1 MKNIRILTWGV
12 SFSQFLPV
20 TGLAVCMNNFSELER
35 ARRIGPG
42 PEVDEA
48 ACAPRRSAGVAR
60 ALGPRPVEGVWAW
73 RTNHA
78 SLFPPL
84 IPAHTL
90 ALSPLSFLSSFLLAA
105 AARHRHRRVVETCN
119 ASRCLP
125 SACLPACWA
134 RTTDARE
141 AGGRTTAEARAGR
154 DWRTRGRE
162 RRRERLSEARKSDE
176 CSIRGGGVKDEH
188 GQQPVGDGV
197 D

>member
-1 MKNIRILTWGV
+1 MRTAPLSWSSPSPWPETRGRGV
-12 SFSQFLPV
+12 GMEDQPCQPLP
-20 TGLAVCMNNFSELER
+20 S
-35 ARRIGPG
+35 
-42 PEVDEA
+42 
-48 ACAPRRSAGVAR
+48 S
-60 ALGPRPVEGVWAW
+60 
-73 RTNHA
+73 
-78 SLFPPL
+78 L